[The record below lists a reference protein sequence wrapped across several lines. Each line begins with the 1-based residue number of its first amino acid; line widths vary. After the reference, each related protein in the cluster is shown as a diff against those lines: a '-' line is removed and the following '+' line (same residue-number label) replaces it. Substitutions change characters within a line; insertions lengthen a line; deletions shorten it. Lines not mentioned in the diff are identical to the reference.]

1 MLTADPA
8 PVVDLIYESAFVPE
22 HWPTAL
28 HHLSTLTDSVG
39 GCLFVA
45 SGGQVPRWTA
55 SPAIYAAMEQ
65 FVSEGWNQLNRR
77 PARAVSLGGIVRD
90 VDMLTEAEL
99 ATDPVRNDFLARHGL
114 ASDIGFASSL
124 PTGDYIVFTWER
136 AIHLGTY
143 HDAHV
148 QALEAMRPHLARAGL
163 MAARMG
169 LERARTAV
177 MTLDLIGL
185 PAAVMASPSR
195 VVVVNPRFEA
205 LSSCFI
211 PRALGGLAVSH
222 PPANQLLHDT
232 LHRLSRSP
240 TADLQSIPIP
250 ASEEHPALVVHVL
263 PLRRAAFDVFS
274 GATALLVVTPV
285 EPPAAPTTGIL
296 QALFDL
302 SPAEAR
308 VAQGVAQGSSLD
320 ELAQLLGV
328 SKETLRT
335 QLRGVFAKTGTAR
348 QAELVA
354 LLLGAS
360 PSAVS
365 KR

>member
-1 MLTADPA
+1 
-8 PVVDLIYESAFVPE
+8 
-22 HWPTAL
+22 
-28 HHLSTLTDSVG
+28 
-39 GCLFVA
+39 
-45 SGGQVPRWTA
+45 
-55 SPAIYAAMEQ
+55 
-65 FVSEGWNQLNRR
+65 
-77 PARAVSLGGIVRD
+77 
-90 VDMLTEAEL
+90 
-99 ATDPVRNDFLARHGL
+99 
-114 ASDIGFASSL
+114 
-124 PTGDYIVFTWER
+124 
-136 AIHLGTY
+136 
-143 HDAHV
+143 
-148 QALEAMRPHLARAGL
+148 
-163 MAARMG
+163 
-169 LERARTAV
+169 

-195 VVVVNPRFEA
+195 VMVVNPRFEA

-285 EPPAAPTTGIL
+285 EAPAAPTTGVL

-320 ELAQLLGV
+320 ELAGLLGV